1 MFTSGSPNGGQL
13 QIGIALVLQDRF
25 SNQAREASSQ
35 IRRLHQE
42 AKNVTNA
49 NLSAV
54 NSMSSM
60 GAAAGAAA
68 LYGIGGMV
76 KQGAKFIDTMTFVDA
91 VAEKSGITMAQLQDK
106 AQSLGKETMFDSQDI
121 ASAMQF
127 FATSGQN
134 TKEIYNNISA
144 AANLAGGTMSE
155 LGGKGGAADIMAS
168 VMKQFQIASTE
179 LNSARISDVLVK
191 GVTSAK
197 TNLYDMAEAIKYAG
211 STVTTLGGSLEET
224 VAMLGVMGNAG
235 ITGSMAGTSIA
246 NAYRYLAK
254 SIGDDKFK
262 GHKALASLGLGKQDF
277 LDANGQM
284 IDMGLAM
291 QKISKAAQGKGN
303 LEWFN
308 DLVNILGVR
317 GQRAGHVLI
326 QSFGEYSEILGKLE
340 NSQGMAQNVMS
351 MRMASLAGSLD
362 KVSSSLENIITTFTT
377 SLAPVITP
385 IFNRVS
391 SIFDKVRDVLAIP
404 VLGSVISTFITFGT
418 ALVTIR
424 LGLIALKSGWRL
436 MFNDSTVTF
445 ANMIS
450 VMAAGWRKATMS
462 AEQYAAIQ
470 AGIIAQ
476 QKAGIVT
483 SGMSSFSRNAGM
495 TYMMGSPGKY
505 VGGYM
510 YKGGRFYEKS
520 GRGATGVTRVG
531 ASKVVEGMAGKT
543 PKELGLISV
552 GAGASGIGAGMFKG
566 GASGIARG
574 IGALGKGIMGFFG
587 GPIGLGLMAAVTFL
601 PMILDAI
608 KGNTDSHNSNTGAIE
623 SNTALEREKQ
633 AAAYQKLTDEEQR
646 AMIIGALNNFA
657 DAIRGN
663 KAIANI
669 TLNVDGEEKMK
680 KLIESS
686 QDNQVINVGAK

>member
-54 NSMSSM
+54 NSIATM
-60 GAAAGAAA
+60 GASAGAAA

-91 VAEKSGITMAQLQDK
+91 VAEKSGVTMAQLQDK

-127 FATSGQN
+127 FAVSGQN
-134 TKEIYNNISA
+134 TKEIYNNIAA

-168 VMKQFQIASTE
+168 IMKQFQIASTE
-179 LNSARISDVLVK
+179 LNSSHVSDILVK

-211 STVTTLGGSLEET
+211 STVTTLGGSLEQT
-224 VAMLGVMGNAG
+224 VAMLGVLGNAG

-254 SIGDDKFK
+254 SIGDEKFK
-262 GHKALASLGLGKQDF
+262 GHKALTSLGLDKRDF
-277 LDANGQM
+277 IDARGQM

-291 QKISKAAQGKGN
+291 QKISKAAQGQGN
-303 LEWFN
+303 LTWFN
-308 DLVNILGVR
+308 ELVDILGVR
-317 GQRAGHVLI
+317 GQRAGHALI
-326 QSFGEYSEILGKLE
+326 QSFGEYSDILGKLQG
-340 NSQGMAQNVMS
+340 SQGMAQQVMT
-351 MRMASLAGSLD
+351 MRMGSLAGGID
-362 KVSSSLENIITTFTT
+362 KVTSSLENVITTFTT
-377 SLAPVITP
+377 SLAPVLTP
-385 IFNRVS
+385 ILNGIS
-391 SIFDKVRDVLAIP
+391 TIFDNLRNVLAIP
-404 VLGSVISTFITFGT
+404 ILGSAITSFLTFGT

-424 LGLIALKSGWRL
+424 LGVLALKSSWRL

-445 ANMIS
+445 ANMIA
-450 VMAAGWRKATMS
+450 VMQAGWKKVTMS
-462 AEQYAAIQ
+462 AEQYAAIE

-476 QKAGIVT
+476 QKAGIMAPGGQVFSKH
-483 SGMSSFSRNAGM
+483 SGIN
-495 TYMMGSPGKY
+495 YMMGMPGTY

-510 YKGGRFYEKS
+510 YKNGRFYEKS
-520 GRGATGVTRVG
+520 GRGATGVTRVA
-531 ASKVVEGMAGKT
+531 ASKVVGAIGNKSAQ
-543 PKELGLISV
+543 ELGLV
-552 GAGASGIGAGMFKG
+552 GAGVGTSIISAGMFKG
-566 GASGIARG
+566 GLSGALKG
-574 IGALGKGIMGFFG
+574 IGSIGKGLVSFLG
-587 GPIGLGLMAAVTFL
+587 GPWGIGLMAATTFL
-601 PMILDAI
+601 PMIFDAI
-608 KGNTDSHNSNTGAIE
+608 SGNTDSHNANTGAIE
-623 SNTALEREKQ
+623 NNTALEREKAQ
-633 AAAYQKLTDEEQR
+633 KESQKLSSEEQR
-646 AMIIGALNNFA
+646 IMIIQALNNFA
-657 DAIRGN
+657 DAIRNN
-663 KAIANI
+663 KPIANI

-680 KLIESS
+680 QMIEASNS
-686 QDNQVINVGAK
+686 QQVVNLSAK

>member
-54 NSMSSM
+54 NSMASM
-60 GAAAGAAA
+60 GASAGAAA
-68 LYGIGGMV
+68 LYGIGNMV

-91 VAEKSGITMAQLQDK
+91 VAEKSGITMAQLQDR

-127 FATSGQN
+127 FATSGQS
-134 TKEIYNNISA
+134 TKEIYNNIAA

-168 VMKQFQIASTE
+168 IMKQFQIMSTE
-179 LNSARISDVLVK
+179 VNSAHVSDILVK

-211 STVTTLGGSLEET
+211 STVTTLGGSLEQT

-262 GHKALASLGLGKQDF
+262 GHKALETLGLSKQDF

-291 QKISKAAQGKGN
+291 QKISKAAQGQGN
-303 LEWFN
+303 IEWFN
-308 DLVNILGVR
+308 ELVNILGVR
-317 GQRAGHVLI
+317 GQRAGHALI
-326 QSFGEYSEILGKLE
+326 QSFGEYTTILDKLQ
-340 NSQGMAQNVMS
+340 NSQGMAQQVMT
-351 MRMASLAGSLD
+351 MRMGSLAGSID
-362 KVSSSLENIITTFTT
+362 KVMSSLENVITTFTT
-377 SLAPVITP
+377 SLAPVLTP
-385 IFNRVS
+385 IFNGISTV
-391 SIFDKVRDVLAIP
+391 FDALRNFLAIP
-404 VLGSVISTFITFGT
+404 VLGTAITSLLTFGT

-424 LGLIALKSGWRL
+424 LGVLALKSSWRL

-445 ANMIS
+445 ANMVA
-450 VMAAGWRKATMS
+450 VMQAGWRKLTMS
-462 AEQYAAIQ
+462 AEQYAAIE

-476 QKAGIVT
+476 QKIGMVSNAAGAAAFSRT
-483 SGMSSFSRNAGM
+483 SGLN
-495 TYMMGSPGKY
+495 YMMGTPGTY

-510 YKGGRFYEKS
+510 YKNGRFYEKS
-520 GRGATGVTRVG
+520 GRGATGVTRVSTSTVVG
-531 ASKVVEGMAGKT
+531 ALGNKT
-543 PKELGLISV
+543 PKDLGLV
-552 GAGASGIGAGMFKG
+552 GVAPGTSPINAGMFKG
-566 GASGIARG
+566 GFAKGA
-574 IGALGKGIMGFFG
+574 GALAKGAMAFLG
-587 GPIGLGLMAAVTFL
+587 GPWMVGIMAAVTFL
-601 PMILDAI
+601 PMIFDAI
-608 KGNTDSHNSNTGAIE
+608 KGNTDSHKENTGAVE
-623 SNTALEREKQ
+623 KNTDEQRAKAMRD
-633 AAAYQKLTDEEQR
+633 AQKLNDEEQR
-646 AMIIGALNNFA
+646 ILIIQALNNFA
-657 DAIRGN
+657 EAIKNN
-663 KAIANI
+663 KPIANI
-669 TLNVDGEEKMK
+669 TINVDGEEKMK
-680 KLIESS
+680 KLIEDAK
-686 QDNQVINVGAK
+686 DNQVVNVNAK